1 MIFAKIILLEL
12 NNELNGNKIGPEQNI
27 KIKENIREYVYEFYK
42 SNISNNKLNNV

>member
-27 KIKENIREYVYEFYK
+27 KIKENMYMNFIRVIYQIT
-42 SNISNNKLNNV
+42 S